1 MKDLAQVFPKQLLCC
16 KADVCDDIQIDT
28 AVKEIVAVFSSIDIA
43 IHNACLCTF
52 ANENDTELNMYERV
66 FNVNY
71 YGGLRLA
78 KRVLPYMQEQKGA
91 KLFYKLRSRSDRLYR
106 NIALR
111 FYQRCFRI
119 VGEMSKY

>member
-1 MKDLAQVFPKQLLCC
+1 MFPKQLLCC

-78 KRVLPYMQEQKGA
+78 KRVLPYMQEQKRG
-91 KLFYKLRSRSDRLYR
+91 KIILP
-106 NIALR
+106 R
-111 FYQRCFRI
+111 FVFQGREVYEEKFCFKSEAGDKDGI
-119 VGEMSKY
+119 